1 MTRKQKNYKQC
12 MSVYMDLLLSF
23 GWQIL
28 LQHLIHHN
36 THQPVGRGGRREE
49 RERGGKSEINYAC
62 TDNRIFLVNKINITS
77 LSL

>member
-28 LQHLIHHN
+28 LQHLTHHN
-36 THQPVGRGGRREE
+36 THQPVGRGGRERGE

-62 TDNRIFLVNKINITS
+62 TDNRIF
-77 LSL
+77 